1 MATAWLALVVGNT
14 RLHWGFFDQGR
25 LVSTWHTPPLKAE
38 VADQLMANEFK
49 AETWQP
55 VDGLT
60 LLAETGLPQLAL
72 PPSALWIASVVPA
85 QTALWAS
92 NPLVQVVQRS
102 HIPLANLYPTLGVD
116 RAINLLGA
124 GSTVGWPVLVVDAG
138 TALTF
143 TAGISSAGQPA
154 VYGGAILPGIRLQE
168 QALTQKTAALAEAIA
183 LNQSRAETADSQK
196 NTPAVTSA
204 LSAILPNRWATDTAG
219 AIASGLAYG
228 ALAAVTD
235 YLTDWWQQFPQGKAV
250 LTGGDAPWL
259 YALLQQKTPEVASRV
274 QVDSHLMF
282 WGMRVYRQTVMA
294 ASTAEAQY

>member
-14 RLHWGFFDQGR
+14 RLHWGFFDQER
-25 LVSTWHTPPLKAE
+25 LVGTWHTPPLPAE
-38 VADQLMANEFK
+38 IVSQLIEHGFQ
-49 AETWQP
+49 AEAWQQ

-60 LLAETGLPQLAL
+60 LLAESGLPQMAL
-72 PPSALWIASVVPA
+72 LPSALWIASVVPA

-92 NPLVQVVQRS
+92 DPSVQTVRRS

-124 GSTVGWPVLVVDAG
+124 GSTVGWPVLVVDGG

-143 TAGISSAGQPA
+143 TAGISQAGQLA

-183 LNQSRAETADSQK
+183 FSQSRSEAADSQK
-196 NTPAVTSA
+196 MTSAVTSA
-204 LSAILPNRWATDTAG
+204 LPAILPERWATDTAG

-228 ALAAVTD
+228 AIAAVTD
-235 YLTDWWQQFPQGKAV
+235 YLTDWWQQFPQGKV
-250 LTGGDAPWL
+250 VFTGGDAPLL
-259 YALLQQKTPEVASRV
+259 YTLLQQKTPEIASRV

-282 WGMRVYRQTVMA
+282 LGMQVYRQTVMA
-294 ASTAEAQY
+294 ASTATAQY

>member
-1 MATAWLALVVGNT
+1 MAAAWLALVVGNT
-14 RLHWGFFDQGR
+14 RLHWGFFDQER
-25 LVSTWHTPPLKAE
+25 LVSTWHTPPLTAE
-38 VADQLMANEFK
+38 IVNLLIEHRFQ
-49 AETWQP
+49 AEAWQQ

-60 LLAETGLPQLAL
+60 LLAELGLPQMAL
-72 PPSALWIASVVPA
+72 PPSALWVASVVPA

-92 NPLVQVVQRS
+92 NLSVEVQRS

-124 GSTVGWPVLVVDAG
+124 GNTVGWPVLVVDAG

-143 TAGISSAGQPA
+143 TSGISSAGQPA

-183 LNQSRAETADSQK
+183 LSQSRAEAADSQK
-196 NTPAVTSA
+196 NTPAAPRSP
-204 LSAILPNRWATDTAG
+204 SAILPDRWATDTAG

-235 YLTDWWQQFPQGKAV
+235 YLTDWWRQFPQGKAV
-250 LTGGDAPWL
+250 FTGGDAPWL
-259 YALLQQKTPEVASRV
+259 YALLQQKTPEIASRV
-274 QVDSHLMF
+274 QVDSQLMF
-282 WGMRVYRQTVMA
+282 WGMQAYRQSVMA
-294 ASTAEAQY
+294 TSIAGVQY

>member
-14 RLHWGFFDQGR
+14 RLHWGFFEKER
-25 LVSTWHTPPLKAE
+25 LVGIWHTPLLKAE
-38 VADQLMANEFK
+38 TVSQLIEREFK
-49 AETWQP
+49 AESWQQ

-60 LLAETGLPQLAL
+60 LPETGLPQIAL
-72 PPSALWIASVVPA
+72 PLSALWIASVVPA

-92 NPLVQVVQRS
+92 NPSVQVVQRS
-102 HIPLANLYPTLGVD
+102 HIPLTNLYPTLGVD

-124 GSTVGWPVLVVDAG
+124 GNTIGWPVLVVDGG

-143 TAGISSAGQPA
+143 TAGISQAGPM
-154 VYGGAILPGIRLQE
+154 VYGGAILPGIRLQR
-168 QALTQKTAALAEAIA
+168 QALTQKTAALAEAMT
-183 LNQSRAETADSQK
+183 LSQSLSRAADFQPS
-196 NTPAVTSA
+196 TSA
-204 LSAILPNRWATDTAG
+204 LPERWAADTAG

-228 ALAAVTD
+228 AIAAIAD

-250 LTGGDAPWL
+250 FTGGDAPLL

-282 WGMRVYRQTVMA
+282 WGMQIYRQTVIT
-294 ASTAEAQY
+294 ASTSEAQY